1 MTNLQAL
8 LNEKSANIEQIE
20 ALLDSLDNQ
29 ARTREALSLGR
40 KEQKRLFELAAGR
53 ALDLD
58 YYVPADK
65 PPMQEV
71 VHEGRN
77 TLPFFNYFAKVFVR
91 PDSGADGELWGYNR
105 NTPLLE
111 RIVGPGYFVAL
122 PYSVPGE
129 VVIDYRR
136 IPPRKPAHWP
146 EILRND
152 QRLSVVVYNGM
163 EDIMRRVSK
172 HVSIG
177 QATKGGKNLPSFFVL
192 CRQE

>member
-1 MTNLQAL
+1 MTNLQNL
-8 LNEKSANIEQIE
+8 LNERSADIDKI
-20 ALLDSLDNQ
+20 AAHLDSLDNQ

-40 KEQKRLFELAAGR
+40 KEQKRLFDLAAGR
-53 ALDLD
+53 ALDLNFF
-58 YYVPADK
+58 VPEET

-77 TLPFFNYFAKVFVR
+77 TLPFFKYFAKVFVR
-91 PDSGADGELWGYNR
+91 PDTGADNELWGYNR
-105 NTPLLE
+105 NSAFLE
-111 RIVGPGYFVAL
+111 RVVGPGYFVAL

-152 QRLSVVVYNGM
+152 ERLSIVVYNGM